1 MPIYTVHEP
10 PPRKKETAA
19 GPDRFVFIRDGFY
32 FWAFLFGPLWMLWH
46 RLWAVAILYV
56 LTLWFVWATLATV
69 GLASAVQYA
78 VLFLIA
84 LLVGLEAATLWRW
97 TLARRGWKQRAIV
110 VGADRDSAERRFF
123 DSWIAN
129 ARTPAAP
136 AAAPPAPAVSPAPMR
151 MPPSQTDVIGLF
163 PEPQPRR

>member
-1 MPIYTVHEP
+1 MPVYTVHEP
-10 PPRKKETAA
+10 PPRKKAA
-19 GPDRFVFIRDGFY
+19 GSGPDRFMFIRDGFH
-32 FWAFLFGPLWMLWH
+32 FWAFLFGPLWMLRH
-46 RLWAVAILYV
+46 RLWALAILYV
-56 LTLWFVWATLATV
+56 LTLWFVLAALAAV
-69 GLASAVQYA
+69 GLSSAVRYT

-97 TLARRGWKQRAIV
+97 TLARRGWKEHGIV

-123 DSWIAN
+123 DTWFVH
-129 ARTPAAP
+129 ARTSAAP
-136 AAAPPAPAVSPAPMR
+136 AAAPPAPAISPMP